1 MEVERPIYLKRL
13 IDRMDNGSAKVVT
26 GVRRCG
32 KSYLLNK
39 IFRGYLLSNG
49 VPEERVVTVALDD
62 VRDEEYLDP
71 RRLYDRLAAAAA
83 KGHTYAII
91 DEIQLIEDF
100 VPLVNGLLRLD
111 DLDLYVTWSNSRL
124 LSTDVL
130 TEFRGRGDEV
140 HMRPFSFSE
149 FASAHPG
156 DSRAMR
162 DYLLYGGM
170 PELLTRSDHE
180 QKASY
185 LQNLVAKVY
194 LDDVVERHGVRLRDN
209 LDRIFDDLCSSVG
222 SLTNPSKIAR
232 TLHSA
237 KGSGIDDNTV
247 RDYLAH
253 LEDAFLF
260 DAAKR
265 YDVRGKRYFQSLAKY
280 YACDVGV
287 RNARLNYRQL
297 DENHLMEN
305 IVYAELRARGLS
317 VDVGMVRSREQR
329 GGKRVERQLEVD
341 FIATRGSSRWYVQVA
356 QGIDYPGK
364 EEQEKKPL
372 IKVNDSF
379 RKVLVIR
386 DALIPAHDESG
397 ILVIGLEDF
406 LLDQGSLDL

>member
-13 IDRMDNGSAKVVT
+13 IERMDNGSAKVVT

-32 KSYLLNK
+32 KSYLLNRL
-39 IFRGYLLSNG
+39 FRGYLLSSG
-49 VPEERVVTVALDD
+49 VPEEHVVTVALDD

-71 RRLYDRLAAAAA
+71 RKLYDRLAASAA

-91 DEIQLIEDF
+91 DEIQLIENF
-100 VPLVNGLLRLD
+100 VPLVNGLLRID
-111 DLDLYVTWSNSRL
+111 GLDLYVTGSNSRM

-140 HMRPFSFSE
+140 HIRPFSFSE
-149 FASAHPG
+149 YASAHSG
-156 DSRAMR
+156 DARAMR

-170 PELLTRSDHE
+170 PELLTRPDHE
-180 QKASY
+180 QRASY

-194 LDDVVERHGVRLRDN
+194 LDDVVERHGVRLRDD

-232 TLHSA
+232 TLHSV

-305 IVYAELRARGLS
+305 VVYGELRTRGLS
-317 VDVGMVRSREQR
+317 VDVGMVRFREQR
-329 GGKRVERQLEVD
+329 DGKRVERQLEVD
-341 FIATRGSSRWYVQVA
+341 FVATRGSSRWYVQVA
-356 QGIDYPGK
+356 QGIDDPGK
-364 EEQEKKPL
+364 EEQEKEPL
-372 IKVNDSF
+372 RKVNDSF
-379 RKVLVIR
+379 RKVLVVR
-386 DALIPAHDESG
+386 DALMPAHDEDG
-397 ILVIGLEDF
+397 ILVMGLEDF
-406 LLDQGSLDL
+406 LRDQGSLDL

>member
-13 IDRMDNGSAKVVT
+13 VDRLDNGSVKVVT

-39 IFRGYLLSNG
+39 LFRSHLLASG
-49 VPEERVVTVALDD
+49 IPAEHVVTIALDD
-62 VRDEEYLDP
+62 VRDEEYLNP
-71 RRLYDRLAAAAA
+71 RRLYDRLAAVAAE
-83 KGHTYAII
+83 GHTYAII
-91 DEIQLIEDF
+91 DEIQLIENF
-100 VPLVNGLLRLD
+100 TSLVNGLLRLD
-111 DLDLYVTWSNSRL
+111 GLDLYVTGSNSRL

-140 HMRPFSFSE
+140 RVRPFSFAE
-149 FASAHPG
+149 FASANPG
-156 DSRAMR
+156 NARAMR
-162 DYLLYGGM
+162 DYLIYGGM
-170 PELLTRSDHE
+170 PELLTRPDHE
-180 QKASY
+180 QRASY

-194 LDDVVERHGVRLRDN
+194 LDDVVERHGVRLRDD

-222 SLTNPSKIAR
+222 SLTNPSKIAN
-232 TLHSA
+232 TLHSV
-237 KGSGIDDNTV
+237 KGSRIDDNTV

-305 IVYAELRARGLS
+305 VVYGELRTRGLS

-329 GGKRVERQLEVD
+329 GGRRVERQLEVD
-341 FIATRGSSRWYVQVA
+341 FVATRGSSRWYVQVA
-356 QGIDYPGK
+356 QGIDDPGK
-364 EEQEKKPL
+364 EEQEKESL
-372 IKVNDSF
+372 RKVNDSF
-379 RKVLVIR
+379 RKVLVVR
-386 DALIPAHDESG
+386 DALMPAHDDDG

-406 LLDQGSLDL
+406 LLDQRSLDL